1 MIWPKKA
8 SEHKDHISIV
18 RANKREVNDA
28 FGCKGYHNLE
38 DRGLYRKNSLIGCKI
53 FWVMMLNV
61 ELNYLE
67 WCIPYE
73 DMTSPERLDWTNPL

>member
-1 MIWPKKA
+1 MMLLVVRDITIWKTG
-8 SEHKDHISIV
+8 V
-18 RANKREVNDA
+18 YT
-28 FGCKGYHNLE
+28 G
-38 DRGLYRKNSLIGCKI
+38 KNSLIGCKI